1 MNREKKPGFIP
12 MSAPDITEE
21 DVQAVAEVVRSGRL
35 ALGPKT
41 EEFEKRI
48 ADYVGVKHAIAV
60 SSGTAALHLIV
71 MALGIGPEDSARGIM
86 KDLPHGIRETK
97 TFHGVKST
105 SRAEVLV
112 PSFTF
117 ASSVNV
123 ILFEGATPVFVDI
136 EPDTY
141 NLDPKDLERK
151 VTPRTKAI
159 MVVDVFGHPA
169 EWDEIRQIAEQH
181 NLKVIDDSCEALG
194 AEYNSRKSKVQSPE
208 SQLQS
213 PQSRVG
219 SHESKASNQSGQAES
234 QWKKLGRFGDAAA
247 FAFYPNK
254 QITTGEGGVIVTDDA
269 GIAEICRSLRN
280 QGRGE
285 MGAWLEHERLG
296 YNYRM
301 TEMSAALGVSQ
312 IKRIDEI
319 LAKRA
324 HVAAMYTERLSGL
337 EGVRPPVVRPHV
349 RMSWFVYVITLEEGL
364 DRDVVMREMAKKG
377 IPTRGYFSPMHLQ
390 PYIRDMLGTHEG
402 MLPITESVAKRTIA
416 LPFHNNLREDEID
429 YVVENLAD
437 IVKRSKV

>member
-1 MNREKKPGFIP
+1 MNKKINHISIP

-41 EEFEKRI
+41 EEFERMI

-71 MALGIGPEDSARGIM
+71 RALGIGPGDSARGIT

-97 TFHGVKST
+97 IFHGVKSIP
-105 SRAEVLV
+105 RAEVLV

-141 NLDPKDLERK
+141 NLDPKDLEQK
-151 VTPRTKAI
+151 ITPRTKAI

-169 EWDEIRQIAEQH
+169 EWDEIVRIAEKYD
-181 NLKVIDDSCEALG
+181 LKVIDDSCEALG
-194 AEYNSRKSKVQSPE
+194 AEYNSHESRGRSSKFKVQGSE
-208 SQLQS
+208 SEEQETAV
-213 PQSRVG
+213 RNG
-219 SHESKASNQSGQAES
+219 
-234 QWKKLGRFGDAAA
+234 WKKLGQFGDAAA

-254 QITTGEGGVIVTDDA
+254 QMTTGEGGVVVTDDA
-269 GIAEICRSLRN
+269 EIAEICRSLRN
-280 QGRGE
+280 QGRGQ

-312 IKRIDEI
+312 FGRIEEI

-324 HVAAMYTERLSGL
+324 HVAAMYTDRLSGVAGL
-337 EGVRPPVVRPHV
+337 RPPVVRQDV
-349 RMSWFVYVITLEEGL
+349 RMSWFVYVVTLEEGL
-364 DRDVVMREMAKKG
+364 DRDVVMQAMAEKG

-390 PYIRDMLGTHEG
+390 PYVRDMLGTHEG
-402 MLPITESVAKRTIA
+402 MLPVTESVAKRTIA
-416 LPFHNNLREDEID
+416 LPFHNNLTEDEID
-429 YVVENLAD
+429 YVVENLTE
-437 IVKRSKV
+437 ILRQSNVR